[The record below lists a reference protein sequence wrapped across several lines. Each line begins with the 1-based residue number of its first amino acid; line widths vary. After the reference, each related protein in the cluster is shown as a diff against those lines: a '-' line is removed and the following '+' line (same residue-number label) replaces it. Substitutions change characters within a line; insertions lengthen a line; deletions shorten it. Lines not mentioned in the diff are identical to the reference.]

1 MYVSL
6 EMAKFTMTLSTA
18 GLKADRL
25 VSLYDWKSIRML
37 VFFNHQMLIAT
48 STSSQSQKNKS
59 MLMRLTNQRSKETK
73 QTRAKRGKT
82 LQNW

>member
-25 VSLYDWKSIRML
+25 VSLYDWKYIRML

-48 STSSQSQKNKS
+48 STSSQSQKNKIHANEI
-59 MLMRLTNQRSKETK
+59 NQSEVEGNK
-73 QTRAKRGKT
+73 A
-82 LQNW
+82 NPC